1 MLKNSVLVSVGG
13 GIGALLRYG
22 LNQWIP
28 YAVIPWTTLLIN
40 VIGSFV
46 LAFLT
51 FSLFQ
56 DVRYSKLKLFVGT
69 GLCGGFTTMS
79 TYALETVKLLNT
91 NPAAALLYTMLTLFI
106 GVGISFAGMAAA
118 SQWSRR
124 REVLK

>member
-1 MLKNSVLVSVGG
+1 MIKNSVLVSVGG

-22 LNQWIP
+22 LNQWIS

-106 GVGISFAGMAAA
+106 GVGMSFAGMAAA

>member
-1 MLKNSVLVSVGG
+1 MIKNSILVSVGG
-13 GIGALLRYG
+13 GIGAILRYG

-106 GVGISFAGMAAA
+106 GVGMSFAGMAAA

>member
-79 TYALETVKLLNT
+79 TYALETVKLLDT

>member
-106 GVGISFAGMAAA
+106 GVGMSFAGMAAA

>member
-1 MLKNSVLVSVGG
+1 MLVSVGG

-106 GVGISFAGMAAA
+106 GVGMSFAGMAAA

>member
-1 MLKNSVLVSVGG
+1 VIKNSILVSVGG

-28 YAVIPWTTLLIN
+28 YAVIPWATLLMN

-56 DVRYSKLKLFVGT
+56 DARYSKMKLFVGT
-69 GLCGGFTTMS
+69 GICGGFTTMS

-106 GVGISFAGMAAA
+106 GVGMSFAGMAAA
-118 SQWSRR
+118 SQWRSR

>member
-13 GIGALLRYG
+13 GIGAPLRYG

-106 GVGISFAGMAAA
+106 GVGMSFAGMAAA
-118 SQWSRR
+118 SRWSRR

>member
-1 MLKNSVLVSVGG
+1 MIKNSVLVSVGG

-28 YAVIPWTTLLIN
+28 YVVFPWTTLLIN

-56 DVRYSKLKLFVGT
+56 DVRYSKWRLFVGT
-69 GLCGGFTTMS
+69 GFCGGFTTMS

-106 GVGISFAGMAAA
+106 GVGMSFAGMVAA
-118 SQWSRR
+118 SQWKSR

>member
-22 LNQWIP
+22 LNQWIS

-106 GVGISFAGMAAA
+106 GVGMSFAGMAAA

>member
-1 MLKNSVLVSVGG
+1 MIKNSVLVSVGG

-22 LNQWIP
+22 LNQWIS

-106 GVGISFAGMAAA
+106 GVGMSFAGMAAA
-118 SQWSRR
+118 SRWSRR

>member
-1 MLKNSVLVSVGG
+1 MIKNSVLVSVGG

-40 VIGSFV
+40 VIGSFA

-56 DVRYSKLKLFVGT
+56 DVRYSKMKLFVGT

-106 GVGISFAGMAAA
+106 GVGMSFAGMAAA

>member
-1 MLKNSVLVSVGG
+1 MIKNSILASVGG
-13 GIGALLRYG
+13 GIGAILRYG

-56 DVRYSKLKLFVGT
+56 DTRYSKLKLFVGT

-79 TYALETVKLLNT
+79 TFALETVKLLNT
-91 NPAAALLYTMLTLFI
+91 YPAAALLYTMLTLFI
-106 GVGISFAGMAAA
+106 GVGMSFAGMAAA

>member
-1 MLKNSVLVSVGG
+1 MIKNSVLVSVGG

-106 GVGISFAGMAAA
+106 GVGMSFAGMAAA

>member
-79 TYALETVKLLNT
+79 TYALETVKLLDT

-106 GVGISFAGMAAA
+106 GVGMSFAGMAAA
-118 SQWSRR
+118 SRWSRR